1 MLSFLSDLQILLVLN
16 IFIYYI
22 LKCFLV
28 ELLAGNL
35 VQVLPHGDV
44 NDVINNLYQVLVTVW
59 TTLETK
65 CCNFLSRCY
74 CSHFMDI
81 GTEIWGYSKQTA
93 HKVHR

>member
-44 NDVINNLYQVLVTVW
+44 NDMINNLYQVLVTV
-59 TTLETK
+59 
-65 CCNFLSRCY
+65 
-74 CSHFMDI
+74 
-81 GTEIWGYSKQTA
+81 
-93 HKVHR
+93 